1 MQDNNA
7 LTAESS
13 DATTPMDLPTDS
25 SAGLDLPAGTN
36 WKRNVSLLLVAQSI
50 TLFGSMLVHYAIM
63 WHITLQ
69 TQSGTMMTM
78 VALAGALPMFF
89 ASPFGG
95 VWADRFNKKLV
106 INIADAVIA
115 VVTLGIAVYY
125 TVGFESMALLLVAM
139 VIRALGQG
147 IQMPAVG
154 ALVPQLVPQEQLL
167 RFNGIAGSMQSIVMF
182 ASPLAGGMLLGLMP
196 IHALMY
202 VDVVTAVIGITLF
215 TFLVRIP
222 KTSTSYDKHGVRHY
236 FTDIKEGLSY
246 MRTHLFVMK
255 FLAGAAIFNIM
266 VAPASMLTP
275 LQVARNWGGDSW
287 SLFGMLSL
295 GAPQRLAA
303 IEMAFFIGMM
313 LGGLIL
319 GIWGGFKNKS
329 HTMALATVM
338 FGLGTVGL
346 GLLDNFWL
354 YLACMLGIGVFLNV
368 FNPAMM
374 ATLQTNVDQEYM
386 GRVFSVLAMA
396 SSLMMPLGMMLWGP
410 LSDQVAI
417 DWLLIGTGIALTL
430 FGLVFVV
437 DKTMLAAGKAAGEAE
452 AAQATN
458 PAEGQ
463 AGVALIES

>member
-1 MQDNNA
+1 MPEN
-7 LTAESS
+7 TSP
-13 DATTPMDLPTDS
+13 ATSANS
-25 SAGLDLPAGTN
+25 SAELDLPVGTN
-36 WKRNVSLLLVAQSI
+36 WKRNVTLFLVAQSI

-89 ASPFGG
+89 ISPFGG

-106 INIADAVIA
+106 INIADGIIA
-115 VVTLGIAVYY
+115 LVTLGIAAYY
-125 TVGFESMALLLVAM
+125 TIGYENMALLLVAM
-139 VIRALGQG
+139 VVRALGQG
-147 IQMPAVG
+147 VQMPAVS

-167 RFNGIAGSMQSIVMF
+167 RFNGIAGSIQSIVMF
-182 ASPLAGGMLLGLMP
+182 ASPLAGGVLLGLMP

-202 VDVVTAVIGITLF
+202 IDVMTAVIGISLF
-215 TFLVRIP
+215 TFLVRVP
-222 KTSTSYDKHGVRHY
+222 KTSAPPAEQGIKHY
-236 FTDIKEGLSY
+236 FTDIKEGLAY
-246 MRTHLFVMK
+246 TRTHSFVMK
-255 FLAGAAIFNIM
+255 FLVGAAFFNIM

-275 LQVARNWGGDSW
+275 LQVARNWGDVPW
-287 SLFGMLSL
+287 SLFGMFSL

-303 IEMAFFIGMM
+303 IEMSFFIGMI
-313 LGGLIL
+313 LGGIVL

-346 GLLDNFWL
+346 GLLNSFWL
-354 YLACMLGIGVFLNV
+354 YLACMLGIGVFLNI

-374 ATLQTNVDQEYM
+374 ATLQVNVDQAYM
-386 GRVFSVLAMA
+386 GRVFSLLAMA
-396 SSLMMPLGMMLWGP
+396 SSLMMPLGMVLWGP

-417 DWLLIGTGIALTL
+417 DWLLVGTGIALAL
-430 FGLVFVV
+430 FGLVFVL

-452 AAQATN
+452 GEAA
-458 PAEGQ
+458 E
-463 AGVALIES
+463 VALAESQ